1 VSDRS
6 CLESKL
12 MEAHDSTQ
20 RCGFVKS
27 DSMSKFHYRHG
38 DTGYGPVCG
47 DYVIG
52 VYVIQEG

>member
-20 RCGFVKS
+20 RCGFVKN

-47 DYVIG
+47 DYVI
-52 VYVIQEG
+52 YDIQEG